1 MTRSCSRIALIERP
15 INEPIE
21 KHRCRAGKYHTN
33 NHQEQNSPRG
43 PAVCCH
49 NQRAKRKRQRK
60 DRVRKT
66 NQPQKTTDRS
76 AFDLA
81 HNCRREDFLQKAIN
95 ETKVLTEFIKP
106 LSYLRFLPLTCLP
119 RIRDCHPANFATVH
133 LHLTQSACRAR
144 RGCARLCS
152 PKVFATSAAFVF
164 RSSNTSQVEM

>member
-66 NQPQKTTDRS
+66 NQLQKTTDRS

-81 HNCRREDFLQKAIN
+81 HDCRREDFLQKAIN

-106 LSYLRFLPLTCLP
+106 LSYLRFLSLTVYHASETA
-119 RIRDCHPANFATVH
+119 I
-133 LHLTQSACRAR
+133 QQ
-144 RGCARLCS
+144 
-152 PKVFATSAAFVF
+152 
-164 RSSNTSQVEM
+164 TSQPFTCICQNRRAVREKHSLGFKSQKF

>member
-66 NQPQKTTDRS
+66 NQPQKSRYRS
-76 AFDLA
+76 AKSDSVGSRSFQFGILFVSIRVHSWLTVWTLEQTAQPFTGRGQDWQPV
-81 HNCRREDFLQKAIN
+81 REKHSLGFIGQK
-95 ETKVLTEFIKP
+95 F
-106 LSYLRFLPLTCLP
+106 S
-119 RIRDCHPANFATVH
+119 
-133 LHLTQSACRAR
+133 
-144 RGCARLCS
+144 
-152 PKVFATSAAFVF
+152 
-164 RSSNTSQVEM
+164 